1 MNKMNTSIYRHRE
14 KENIKDGTEAP
25 RDTPTPIPLPSYLKA
40 N

>member
-1 MNKMNTSIYRHRE
+1 MNKMNTSIYRHCE
-14 KENIKDGTEAP
+14 KENVKDGTEAP